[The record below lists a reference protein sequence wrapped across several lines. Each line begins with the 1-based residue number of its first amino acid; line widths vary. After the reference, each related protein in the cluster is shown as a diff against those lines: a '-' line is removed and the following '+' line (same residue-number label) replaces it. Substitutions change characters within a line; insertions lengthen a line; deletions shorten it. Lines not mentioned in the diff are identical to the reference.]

1 MMTQIENNTT
11 HEKTEVFYSGENVVR
26 KVLRLFSNTKSRIV
40 ACVDHTRPL
49 LAIETEGAKD
59 SFLDARNRGIE
70 TRFIT
75 EITNDNISY
84 CKELIKLVDEL
95 RHLDGIKGNFYVNET
110 EYLAPTT
117 FHDRGKPAS
126 EFIYSN
132 QKEFVEHQHYVFDTL
147 WNKSISAEE
156 KIREIEDGITPEF
169 VGMILDPFEVQRI
182 TFKLLKSAK
191 EEILIAFSTANAL
204 RRQERVGSIGLLKKV
219 AKRGVKVR
227 ILTPEDDRIVEIKL
241 KLESQKIDIR
251 YIEESSQISYLI
263 VDRKSLLVVELRDDS
278 KEITFEAMG
287 FSTHST
293 RRSTVTSYASI
304 FDSLWRQA
312 GLYQQSKD
320 KLHVAEDELANMKQ
334 YLNEV
339 LKEVGS
345 MKNKTL

>member
-1 MMTQIENNTT
+1 MTQIENNTT
-11 HEKTEVFYSGENVVR
+11 HEKTMVFYSGENVVR
-26 KVLRLFSNTKSRIV
+26 KVLRLFSNTKSRVV

-49 LAIETEGAKD
+49 LAIETEGARD
-59 SFLDARNRGIE
+59 SFLDARNRGIK

-75 EITNDNISY
+75 EITSDNISY
-84 CKELIKLVDEL
+84 CKELVRLVDEL

-110 EYLAPTT
+110 EYPAPTT
-117 FHDRGKPAS
+117 FHDKGRPAP

-132 QKEFVEHQHYVFDTL
+132 QNEFVEHQHYVFDTL
-147 WNKSISAEE
+147 WNKSIPAEE

-169 VGMILDPFEVQRI
+169 VGMILDPFEVQRV

-204 RRQERVGSIGLLKKV
+204 RRQERVGSIGLLKE
-219 AKRGVKVR
+219 AASRGVKVK
-227 ILTPEDDRIVEIKL
+227 ILTPEDDRIVETKL

-293 RRSTVTSYASI
+293 RRPTVISYASI

-320 KLHVAEDELANMKQ
+320 KLHVAEDALDNLKE
-334 YLNEV
+334 YLNEI
-339 LKEVGS
+339 LKEVNKT
-345 MKNKTL
+345 KNKTL

>member
-1 MMTQIENNTT
+1 
-11 HEKTEVFYSGENVVR
+11 
-26 KVLRLFSNTKSRIV
+26 
-40 ACVDHTRPL
+40 L

-75 EITNDNISY
+75 EVTKDNISY
-84 CKELIKLVDEL
+84 CKELTKLVDEL
-95 RHLDGIKGNFYVNET
+95 WHIDGIKGNFYVNET
-110 EYLAPTT
+110 EYLAPTS
-117 FHDRGKPAS
+117 FHEKGKPAS
-126 EFIYSN
+126 ELIYSN
-132 QKEFVEHQHYVFDTL
+132 MKEFVEHQQYVFDTL
-147 WNKSISAEE
+147 WNKSMPAEE

-169 VGMILDPFEVQRI
+169 VGMILDPFEVQRV
-182 TFKLLKSAK
+182 TFKLLESAK
-191 EEILIAFSTANAL
+191 EEILVAFSTANAL
-204 RRQERVGSIGLLKKV
+204 RRQERVGSIGILKE
-219 AKRGVKVR
+219 AARHGVKVR
-227 ILTPEDDRIVEIKL
+227 ILTPEDDRIAEL
-241 KLESQKIDIR
+241 KLELESKKIEIR

-278 KEITFEAMG
+278 KEIIFEAMG

-293 RRSTVTSYASI
+293 RRSTVISYASI